1 MRNSLAEADAT
12 NAEEFSVSAP
22 ARYDGAVLGIGNLG
36 RRLVEAGVGL
46 FALLGFVY
54 VPLGRLT
61 GFEHVRAVFSTPA
74 ASAAIED
81 VTGSV
86 LALRQRAE
94 DFITGRQSGL
104 GPHRPT
110 EQPPTNAPTEPLPK
124 DRTKREVVR
133 PLPPKLD

>member
-1 MRNSLAEADAT
+1 VYKCRRVLTFER
-12 NAEEFSVSAP
+12 V
-22 ARYDGAVLGIGNLG
+22 RYDGAVLGIGNFG
-36 RRLVEAGVGL
+36 RRLVEAAVGL

-61 GFEHVRAVFSTPA
+61 GFEHARAVLSTPA

-81 VTGSV
+81 VAGGV

-94 DFITGRQSGL
+94 DFITGRQSGS

-110 EQPPTNAPTEPLPK
+110 EQPPTNTPTEPLPR

-133 PLPPKLD
+133 PLPPKLE